1 MYAGVSKI
9 KDFMPDYK
17 MLILFDNGEEKI
29 FDMNPYLSLG
39 LFSELKDVQLFK
51 TAKVVFDS
59 IEWANGADISP
70 IILYEEGIPVKK
82 AS

>member
-9 KDFMPDYK
+9 KDFVSDYK

-29 FDMNPYLSLG
+29 FDMSPYLSHG
-39 LFSELKDVQLFK
+39 VFSELKDIKLFK
-51 TAKVVFDS
+51 TATVVFDS

-70 IILYEEGIPVKK
+70 IILYEEGIAVKK